1 MELFVIINVT
11 KIVIACVILGFNI
24 VILANTIIITTT
36 ITAISSSSFTIA
48 YFDKLYPINQMQL
61 VSIRNINHLI

>member
-1 MELFVIINVT
+1 MLQ
-11 KIVIACVILGFNI
+11 KSLLHALLLGFNI
-24 VILANTIIITTT
+24 VILANTIIIATT

-48 YFDKLYPINQMQL
+48 YYDKLYPINQMQL

>member
-1 MELFVIINVT
+1 MLQKSSLHVLL
-11 KIVIACVILGFNI
+11 LGFNI
-24 VILANTIIITTT
+24 VILANTIINATT

-48 YFDKLYPINQMQL
+48 YYDKLYPINQMQL

>member
-1 MELFVIINVT
+1 MLQ
-11 KIVIACVILGFNI
+11 KSLLHALLLGFNI
-24 VILANTIIITTT
+24 IILANTIIIATT

-48 YFDKLYPINQMQL
+48 YYDKLYPINQMQL

>member
-1 MELFVIINVT
+1 MLQ
-11 KIVIACVILGFNI
+11 KSSLHALLLGFNI
-24 VILANTIIITTT
+24 VILANTIIIATT

-48 YFDKLYPINQMQL
+48 YYDKLYPINQMQL

>member
-1 MELFVIINVT
+1 MLQ
-11 KIVIACVILGFNI
+11 KSSLHALLLGFNI
-24 VILANTIIITTT
+24 VILVNTIIITTT

-48 YFDKLYPINQMQL
+48 YYDKLYPINQMQL